1 LSFRP
6 VSRQGEIA
14 YGRLKSKKDMKRKY
28 NFYVY
33 IMASLSGTLY
43 VGFTNDLLRR
53 VWEHREGKIEG
64 FTKKYSCKKLIYYE
78 QYNDVYAAMNREK
91 EIKKWRREKKQ
102 NLIKTINPRWNDL
115 YKDLVN

>member
-1 LSFRP
+1 
-6 VSRQGEIA
+6 
-14 YGRLKSKKDMKRKY
+14 MKREY

-53 VWEHREGKIEG
+53 AIEHKNAKIKG
-64 FTKKYSCKKLIYYE
+64 FTQKYSCNKLVFYE
-78 QYNDVYAAMNREK
+78 QYSDVYAAMNREK

-102 NLIKTINPRWNDL
+102 NLIKTINPHWDDL
-115 YKDLVN
+115 YKDLVD